1 MVKSAQSTLI
11 DLVCWCLAHL
21 SSHIIS
27 QVWRLKL
34 MKSHFLYI
42 PSTRPGGVVVGVGL
56 RHWWMSHVHWW
67 RRRSQGAPASHHC
80 GGGSRGH
87 RRGTDA
93 AWWGVHGVLVEPQ
106 RLSVVMGSNKT
117 SPLSCSRHQS
127 GINISKWNVFGR
139 FWNIIN
145 PPKKIWITLWLVV
158 LTILKIITQWEGLS
172 HILWKIQVMFETTN
186 QLWNIFEG
194 IAQPPKI
201 PKAPRFA
208 ASASPKCSYLS
219 ASEVTM
225 FFSITR

>member
-21 SSHIIS
+21 SSHVIS

-145 PPKKIWITLWLVV
+145 PPKKNMNHSLVGGFNH
-158 LTILKIITQWEGLS
+158 LENYYSMGRIIPYIMENTS
-172 HILWKIQVMFETTN
+172 HV
-186 QLWNIFEG
+186 WNHQPALEYLRGNCSTSQDSQGPKVCG
-194 IAQPPKI
+194 ISI
-201 PKAPRFA
+201 PK
-208 ASASPKCSYLS
+208 
-219 ASEVTM
+219 M
-225 FFSITR
+225 FISICKWGHNVLLHN